1 MEIAEFLMWLGEV
14 ALVTALVIMAFN
26 LLVFWIARRIESRI
40 EARWADRP
48 SGLARWAEEL
58 GDIAQDLEEE
68 KLIALTVEVDGDQFL
83 CYNAQTMAFVCQ
95 GRDLE
100 EIRKRFRERFPS
112 KNAAIY
118 DGDESAVEVL
128 KKQLKEMNE
137 NSSSVGSTS

>member
-14 ALVTALVIMAFN
+14 LMVVSLVVTVFN
-26 LLVFWIARRIESRI
+26 LLVFWIARRIEARI
-40 EARWADRP
+40 E
-48 SGLARWAEEL
+48 ARWAEEL

-83 CYNAQTMAFVCQ
+83 CYNAQTMTFVCQ

-112 KNAAIY
+112 KSAAIY
-118 DGDESAVEVL
+118 NGDESAIKVL
-128 KKQLKEMNE
+128 KKQLKELNKE
-137 NSSSVGSTS
+137 QSLT

>member
-1 MEIAEFLMWLGEV
+1 MEIAEFLMWLGEM

-26 LLVFWIARRIESRI
+26 LLVFWIARRIEARI
-40 EARWADRP
+40 EARIAD
-48 SGLARWAEEL
+48 EL

-83 CYNAQTMAFVCQ
+83 CYNAQTMTFVCQ

-100 EIRKRFRERFPS
+100 EIRERFRERFPT

-128 KKQLKEMNE
+128 KKQLSELNKEQ
-137 NSSSVGSTS
+137 SLT

>member
-14 ALVTALVIMAFN
+14 AMVTALVIMTFN
-26 LLVFWIARRIESRI
+26 LLVFWIARRIEARI
-40 EARWADRP
+40 EARM
-48 SGLARWAEEL
+48 AEEL
-58 GDIAQDLEEE
+58 TDIAQELEEE

-100 EIRKRFRERFPS
+100 EIRKRFRERYPR

-118 DGDESAVEVL
+118 DGDESAVKTL
-128 KKQLKEMNE
+128 KQQLKEMHE
-137 NSSSVGSTS
+137 NSSSVGSAS